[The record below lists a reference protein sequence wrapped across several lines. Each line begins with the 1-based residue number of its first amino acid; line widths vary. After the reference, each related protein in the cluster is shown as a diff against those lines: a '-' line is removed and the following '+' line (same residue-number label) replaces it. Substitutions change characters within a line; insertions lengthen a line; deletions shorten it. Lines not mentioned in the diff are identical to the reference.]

1 MKAHILLWEHTK
13 GGHFTKGKKENKKKN
28 KTKKERQENVT
39 YIKCYS
45 LLVKFPLEQCFS

>member
-13 GGHFTKGKKENKKKN
+13 GGHFTKGKKQKKKK
-28 KTKKERQENVT
+28 KTEEEMQENVT